1 MQLPLLRAVTLVA
14 VFFGAFGLR
23 FIEGFGGGG
32 PIDDLAGFA
41 ADGFAGHA
49 FGLAFALRIVTN

>member
-1 MQLPLLRAVTLVA
+1 MQLPLPRAVTLVA

-23 FIEGFGGGG
+23 FIVGFGGGG

-41 ADGFAGHA
+41 ADGFEVD
-49 FGLAFALRIVTN
+49 ALG